1 MASKIRFL
9 GTGGGRINLI
19 QQLRSTAGIYAELSG
34 QKIYIDPGPGALV
47 KSCREKIQLQKLDAI
62 LVSHNHIDHTNDA
75 AVLLEAMTHGTR
87 EKRGILATSSSV
99 LEGEDK
105 AISFYHQSLA
115 EKKYT
120 LKPGDEFNID
130 KLKITVTPTEHTDKV
145 GIGFIFHAE
154 KTISYLSDTNY
165 TKAVA
170 KKHAGSDI
178 IILNCVYLKW
188 DKSKADGYEKKH
200 MDVDDCIKFIT
211 DINPKVAILQHF
223 GMGIIRHG
231 AWKIAEDIE
240 KKTGVRT
247 VAANDNQIFDIEN
260 GKAES
265 LGSWVKV

>member
-1 MASKIRFL
+1 MASKLHFL

-34 QKIYIDPGPGALV
+34 EKIYLDPGPGALV
-47 KSCREKIQLQKLDAI
+47 KSCREKIPIGKLDAI

-87 EKRGILATSSSV
+87 EKRGILAASSSV

-115 EKKYT
+115 EKKHT
-120 LKPGDEFNID
+120 LKPGDEFNIG
-130 KLKITVTPTEHTDKV
+130 KLKITVTPTEHTDKA
-145 GIGFIFHAE
+145 GIGFIFRAE

-165 TKAVA
+165 TKKVSHHH
-170 KKHAGSDI
+170 KNSDI

-188 DKSKADGYEKKH
+188 DESKANGYEKKH

-231 AWKIAEDIE
+231 PWKIAEDIE
-240 KKTGVRT
+240 KKTNIKT
-247 VAANDNQIFDIEN
+247 IAANDNQLFDLEN
-260 GKAES
+260 RKAES
-265 LGSWVKV
+265 LGSWARK

>member
-1 MASKIRFL
+1 MPSKIQFL

-19 QQLRSTAGIYAELSG
+19 QQLRSTAGIYAELAG
-34 QKIYIDPGPGALV
+34 QKIYLDPGPGALV
-47 KSCREKIQLQKLDAI
+47 KSCAQKISLQKLDAI

-87 EKRGILATSSSV
+87 EKRGILAAPTSV

-105 AISFYHQSLA
+105 AISFYHQGLA
-115 EKKYT
+115 EKKLT

-130 KLKITVTPTEHTDKV
+130 KLKITVTPTEHTDKA

-165 TKAVA
+165 TKKVSQHH
-170 KKHAGSDI
+170 KDSDI

-188 DKSKADGYEKKH
+188 DESKANGYEKKH

-211 DINPKVAILQHF
+211 DIKPKVAILNHF
-223 GMGIIRHG
+223 GMGIIRYG

-240 KKTGVRT
+240 KKTGIRT
-247 VAANDNQIFDIEN
+247 VAANDNQIFDLEN
-260 GKAES
+260 GKTGS
-265 LGSWVKV
+265 LGSWVKI